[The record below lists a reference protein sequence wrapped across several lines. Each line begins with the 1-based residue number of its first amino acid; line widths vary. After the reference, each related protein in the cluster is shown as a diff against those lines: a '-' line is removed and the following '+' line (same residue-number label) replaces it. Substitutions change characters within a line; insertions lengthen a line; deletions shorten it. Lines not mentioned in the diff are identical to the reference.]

1 MGIKHNK
8 KNDKKFEDLM
18 SKFENDRDSNF
29 TLEEVEFLGEYNLK
43 EFCKKFPGIGN
54 LYIKMIE

>member
-1 MGIKHNK
+1 MRIKHNE
-8 KNDKKFEDLM
+8 KNDKKFNDLM
-18 SKFENDRDSNF
+18 SKYTNDRDAEF

-54 LYIKMIE
+54 LYIKISI

>member
-18 SKFENDRDSNF
+18 SKFENDRDSKF

-43 EFCKKFPGIGN
+43 EFVKNF
-54 LYIKMIE
+54 LE

>member
-1 MGIKHNK
+1 MVIKHNK

-18 SKFENDRDSNF
+18 SKFENDRDSKF

-43 EFCKKFPGIGN
+43 AFAKKFPGVA
-54 LYIKMIE
+54 YFYMKMFE